1 MVLIKRQIENLS
13 KEELIEELVQLSDI
27 SIQIKASNDSFDTVD
42 NKKTAILFST
52 NDSVITKYCGAVV

>member
-1 MVLIKRQIENLS
+1 MVLIKRQIDNLS
-13 KEELIEELVQLSDI
+13 KEELIEEVVQLSDI

-52 NDSVITKYCGAVV
+52 NVLFS